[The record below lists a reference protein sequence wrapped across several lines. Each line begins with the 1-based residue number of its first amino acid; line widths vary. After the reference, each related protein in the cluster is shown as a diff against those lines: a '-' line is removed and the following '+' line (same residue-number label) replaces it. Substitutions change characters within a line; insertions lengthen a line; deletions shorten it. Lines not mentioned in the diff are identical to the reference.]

1 MADSKRQKIVSAIV
15 ARMQTILVTNGFAT
29 DIGTRVRDSE
39 TNWDQETEL
48 PAISVFDFPAT
59 AEVPSN
65 PANTRHTVWTQP
77 IQIKI
82 YLEVG
87 TDAANARLAIKDVWQ
102 AVRSDQQ
109 WTLSGEKVAM
119 FTTPTG
125 EGFTYPP
132 DSYEIVG
139 VLVEFNVTYITG
151 KFNAE
156 A

>member
-1 MADSKRQKIVSAIV
+1 MADSKRQKIVDAIV

-29 DIGTRVRDSE
+29 DIGTRVEDSQ
-39 TNWDQETEL
+39 TNWDQNQL
-48 PAISVFDFPAT
+48 PAISIFDMPAN
-59 AEVPSN
+59 AEAAPN

-77 IQIKI
+77 IQTRV

-87 TDAANARLAIKDVWQ
+87 TDAKNARKAIKDIWQ
-102 AVRSDQQ
+102 AVRSDPQ

-119 FTTPTG
+119 FTTPIS
-125 EGFTYPP
+125 EGFVYPP
-132 DSYEIVG
+132 DSFEIVG
-139 VLVEFNVTYITG
+139 VAVEFNVTYITG